1 MSLPTEL
8 LFVGDRSSSMESMG
22 DAPWKGALDWANTQA
37 EEAEENNREASITLV
52 VFDDISQRVLDAVST
67 KNWKSLKDDQVQ
79 DWLTP
84 RGCTRLYDTVIEE
97 LGLLQKRKKERGT
110 ECHAVFALFTDG
122 EDNVSVADNA
132 DMNLAVTSA
141 RADGIICF
149 FLAANQD
156 AIASG
161 LKYGFDSNQCLTT
174 GDDPASS
181 ASAYEALSSVFSRTL
196 NRSSS
201 HEFTPVERANSAP
214 LYHKRRK
221 YTKKN

>member
-1 MSLPTEL
+1 
-8 LFVGDRSSSMESMG
+8 MESMG

-52 VFDDISQRVLDAVST
+52 VFDDISQRVLDAVPT
-67 KNWKSLKDDQVQ
+67 KNWKSLEEGQVQ

-97 LGLLQKRKKERGT
+97 LDLLQKRKKGRGP

-122 EDNVSVADNA
+122 EDNVSNADNA
-132 DMNLAVTSA
+132 EMNLAVTNA

-201 HEFTPVERANSAP
+201 PGFTPVERANSAP
-214 LYHKRRK
+214 LFYKGRK
-221 YTKKN
+221 YRKKN